1 MKENINAALIN
12 RLEKPTEEMDVVI
25 DTDAFNEIDDQY
37 ALAYAIKSED
47 RLKIKAIYA
56 APFSNRKAAIPK
68 EGMEKSYDEIVQL
81 LNLCNK
87 KELIGDVYK
96 GSEAYLSNEH
106 TPEYSPAAQDL
117 AKRAARYSPKKPLY
131 IIALGAITN
140 IASAMLIQPEII
152 ERIVVVWL
160 GGNALTWPHNREFN
174 LYQDIAA
181 ARIVFNSQAALVQL
195 PCDGVVSE
203 FRTTG
208 PELVHHLEGKNK
220 LCDYLVNITRKEA
233 EKTSELA
240 TWSRVIWDVTAVAWL
255 LDGDYMNDTLI
266 HSPIPEYDHR
276 YAVDERRHFIKYVY
290 QIKRDQLFQ
299 DLFRKLASNN

>member
-1 MKENINAALIN
+1 MS
-12 RLEKPTEEMDVVI
+12 V
-25 DTDAFNEIDDQY
+25 
-37 ALAYAIKSED
+37 S
-47 RLKIKAIYA
+47 
-56 APFSNRKAAIPK
+56 S
-68 EGMEKSYDEIVQL
+68 
-81 LNLCNK
+81 
-87 KELIGDVYK
+87 
-96 GSEAYLSNEH
+96 
-106 TPEYSPAAQDL
+106 
-117 AKRAARYSPKKPLY
+117 LY
-131 IIALGAITN
+131 G
-140 IASAMLIQPEII
+140 
-152 ERIVVVWL
+152 W

-220 LCDYLVNITRKEA
+220 LCGYLVNITRKEA
-233 EKTSELA
+233 EKTSGLA

-290 QIKRDQLFQ
+290 QIKRDKLFQ
-299 DLFRKLASNN
+299 DLFRKLTSDN